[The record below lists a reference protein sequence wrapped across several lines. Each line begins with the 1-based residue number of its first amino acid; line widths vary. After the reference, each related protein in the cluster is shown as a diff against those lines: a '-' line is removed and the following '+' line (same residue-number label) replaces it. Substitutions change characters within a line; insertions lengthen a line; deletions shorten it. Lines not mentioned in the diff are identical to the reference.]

1 MALLAL
7 LAGGAAIVSL
17 IVGTAWLR
25 LDRVTKPVAASL
37 GQDFRSLVESA
48 KSGYH
53 DRETALGKKLL
64 AFVGRPVEIS
74 ARSTRCC
81 ASQRGGHRAISRAQ
95 PFRRD
100 PRAFTATGATGDALT
115 DARFLRARLA
125 VSHAVEGRLCRG
137 RRRDPPPPLET
148 WKRYSTA
155 ALVLRTHALLAYK
168 RGDRDRVRNI
178 LAERWLLDLVGPKS
192 RAMFRAMERQMG
204 LSDPYRTS
212 PDTVDAEVAEW
223 VGRVMT

>member
-37 GQDFRSLVESA
+37 GQDFRSLVERA
-48 KSGYH
+48 KSGDH
-53 DRETALGKKLL
+53 DGATALGNKLL
-64 AFVGRPVEIS
+64 AFVGRPVEIC
-74 ARSTRCC
+74 AVHAVLAFNAEDAGDFEGAAIHATR
-81 ASQRGGHRAISRAQ
+81 AL
-95 PFRRD
+95 
-100 PRAFTATGATGDALT
+100 ATGATGDALT

-125 VSHAVEGRLCRG
+125 FSHAVAGRLAEAE
-137 RRRDPPPPLET
+137 RDLPPPPLET
-148 WKRYSTA
+148 ERDSTA

-168 RGDRDRVRNI
+168 RGDRDRVSSI
-178 LAERWLLDLVGPKS
+178 LAERWMLDLVGPKS

-212 PDTVDAEVAEW
+212 PDTVDPEVAEW
-223 VGRVMT
+223 VGRVMA